1 MNHEPETTPCCG
13 EETRSRC
20 AYVVAVVGALLIVAV
35 LLSLMDKYT
44 RPAASAAPARAK
56 ERAEKLAEV
65 RRDAG
70 EALASYGWQD
80 KTKGLVRLPVDRAM
94 ELTVQAYGKDAEAAR
109 SNLIVRVEKATAL
122 PPKPP
127 EKKSEFE

>member
-13 EETRSRC
+13 EETRARC
-20 AYVVAVVGALLIVAV
+20 AYLVAVVGALLIVAV

-65 RRDAG
+65 RR
-70 EALASYGWQD
+70 EAAAALDSYGWQD
-80 KTKGLVRLPVDRAM
+80 KTRGIVRLPVDRAM
-94 ELTVQAYGKDAEAAR
+94 ELTVQAYGKDAPAVR
-109 SNLIVRVEKATAL
+109 SNLVERVTKATA
-122 PPKPP
+122 PI
-127 EKKSEFE
+127 SFE